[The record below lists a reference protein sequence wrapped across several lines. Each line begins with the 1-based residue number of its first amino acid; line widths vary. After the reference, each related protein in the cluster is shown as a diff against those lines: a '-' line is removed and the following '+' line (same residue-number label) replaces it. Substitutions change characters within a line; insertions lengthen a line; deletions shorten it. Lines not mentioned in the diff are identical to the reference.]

1 MQKYM
6 IYTEKNSPKKLQ
18 KKITKINHTK
28 IHKKKSP
35 KKPNWVEHDGNF
47 QIEQIANYVAM
58 QIALKKT

>member
-6 IYTEKNSPKKLQ
+6 IYTGK
-18 KKITKINHTK
+18 K
-28 IHKKKSP
+28 IHKKNH

-47 QIEQIANYVAM
+47 QIEQIANYVAK